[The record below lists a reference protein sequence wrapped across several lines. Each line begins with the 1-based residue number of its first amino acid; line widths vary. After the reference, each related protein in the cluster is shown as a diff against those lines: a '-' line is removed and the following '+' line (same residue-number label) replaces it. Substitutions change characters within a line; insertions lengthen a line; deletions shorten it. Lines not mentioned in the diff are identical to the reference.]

1 MAVRF
6 RLRVL
11 IWKPSRHLQSSSPE
25 RGGSDN
31 QVHQGTFS
39 DAAQRVNAYQ
49 TMIAA
54 CTEWDTISTRSH
66 KKRYNKAMGF
76 PAIRCE
82 KDIEYIVQEYGFL
95 PFFTSA
101 IPGFSIEEMAD
112 RKVWFPPHG
121 EGVWEWKDPVIA
133 GTGAAYGR
141 FFLSRPGFA
150 SREFFMKLSAYRRDG
165 YDFEGMVN
173 DGLVTRNERTIHA
186 ILEEA
191 GTSSSVFLR
200 QRAGMSKS
208 VFDSTIT
215 RLQMRTFMMVSGFGY
230 NLTKDG
236 RPYGWGIARYAL
248 PEAVYEELED
258 TLNAL
263 EPADA
268 KDRLL
273 ADLRRHFPDADD
285 DALLRTIG

>member
-1 MAVRF
+1 MKAFPVIKR
-6 RLRVL
+6 
-11 IWKPSRHLQSSSPE
+11 PE
-25 RGGSDN
+25 
-31 QVHQGTFS
+31 
-39 DAAQRVNAYQ
+39 
-49 TMIAA
+49 
-54 CTEWDTISTRSH
+54 
-66 KKRYNKAMGF
+66 
-76 PAIRCE
+76 
-82 KDIEYIVQEYGFL
+82 DIENTVLEFGFL
-95 PFFTSA
+95 PFFRSV
-101 IPGFSIEEMAD
+101 IPGFSVEEMAD
-112 RKVWFPPHG
+112 SSVWFPPEG
-121 EGVWEWKDPVIA
+121 EGVWDWKNTVIKDI
-133 GTGAAYGR
+133 GAAYGK
-141 FFLSRPGFA
+141 FFLSRPGFV
-150 SREFFMKLSAYRRDG
+150 SKELFPVLSAYRRDG

-215 RLQMRTFMMVSGFGY
+215 RLQMRTFMMVSGFEY
-230 NLTKDG
+230 NLTKEG

-248 PEAVYEELED
+248 PETIYEGLDE

-273 ADLRRHFPDADD
+273 ADLRRHFP
-285 DALLRTIG
+285 RCG